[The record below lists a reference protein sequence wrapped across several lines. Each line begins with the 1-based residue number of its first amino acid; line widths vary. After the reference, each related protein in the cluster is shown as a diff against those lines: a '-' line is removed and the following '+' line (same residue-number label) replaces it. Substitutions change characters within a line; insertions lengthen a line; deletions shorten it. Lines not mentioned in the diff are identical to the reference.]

1 MLEYLPKKIAE
12 LDKNITLLIY
22 DAWFGCRLVFPRCGV
37 VISVVDFRNTNLNN
51 CEDIRSI
58 CGKNSIILQALK
70 SECSTANEKDCE

>member
-51 CEDIRSI
+51 CEDI
-58 CGKNSIILQALK
+58 
-70 SECSTANEKDCE
+70 